1 MGKHCNNSQC
11 FKEKKLQTKFL
22 IRSIFKKINRDNF
35 RKKNNKTSTKKRKK
49 NHVGNTVA
57 IHSVL

>member
-1 MGKHCNNSQC
+1 MTETNL
-11 FKEKKLQTKFL
+11 EKKN
-22 IRSIFKKINRDNF
+22 KKKHQ
-35 RKKNNKTSTKKRKK
+35 KKGG